1 MASFEESTP
10 DKNFKTKLIM
20 NRNGDII
27 MKKFRKITSAL
38 MALTLS
44 LSLAACSGKPAE
56 APAAPAEESGKT
68 YSIGISQYGEHASL
82 DNCREGFLMGLEQ
95 AGLKEGENLKVDYQN
110 AGFDDNIAAQIGQ
123 QFSAEN
129 VDLMVGIATPSA
141 VACFNAAEDKDIPVI
156 FTAITDP
163 VQAKLDS
170 GNVTGTSDKLP
181 VEAQLDLIRQL
192 QPSAKTIGIIYT
204 TSEPNSV
211 STIAEY
217 KEKAGDYG
225 FTIDAIG
232 VTAQS
237 EVTQAADTLISHEVD
252 CFSNLTDN
260 NVVGV
265 LPAILEKTDAAGIPV
280 YGSEVEQ
287 VKIGCVASAG
297 IDYVQLGI
305 QTGLMAAK
313 VLRGEAA
320 CQDIPYETI
329 SEYGIYVNSD
339 ALNALGIVLP
349 EAVAEKAIESA
360 DA

>member
-1 MASFEESTP
+1 
-10 DKNFKTKLIM
+10 
-20 NRNGDII
+20 
-27 MKKFRKITSAL
+27 MKKFQKITSAL

-44 LSLAACSGKPAE
+44 LSIAACSGKTAE
-56 APAAPAEESGKT
+56 TPAAAEESGKT

-82 DNCREGFLMGLEQ
+82 DNCREGFLQGLAQ
-95 AGLKEGENLKVDYQN
+95 AGIEEGVNLKVDYQN

-129 VDLMVGIATPSA
+129 VDLMVAIATPSA
-141 VACFNAAEDKDIPVI
+141 VACYAAAEDKDIPVI

-170 GNVTGTSDKLP
+170 GNITGTSDKLP

-192 QPSAKTIGIIYT
+192 QPEAKTIGIIYT

-211 STIAEY
+211 SAIEEY
-217 KEKAGDYG
+217 KAKAPDYG
-225 FTIDAIG
+225 FEIDTVG
-232 VTAQS
+232 VTSQA
-237 EVTQAADTLISHEVD
+237 EVTQAADTLISHKVD

-265 LPAILEKTDAAGIPV
+265 LAAILEKTDEAGIPV

-287 VKIGCVASAG
+287 VKLGCVASAG

-313 VLRGEAA
+313 VLTGQAT
-320 CQDIPYETI
+320 CQELPYETI
-329 SEYGIYVNSD
+329 AEYGIYVNSA
-339 ALNALGIVLP
+339 ALEAMSITLP
-349 EAVAEKAIESA
+349 DAVAQKAIEASEG
-360 DA
+360 